1 MLSFMYISSWLPWIL
16 DPQAMQFD
24 PSFLFLQYLQQ
35 TVLEVPFVVSGHRCQ
50 IKVIVSI

>member
-1 MLSFMYISSWLPWIL
+1 MYISSWLPWIL

-35 TVLEVPFVVSGHRCQ
+35 ILLEVPFVFSSRQCQ